1 MEIELIAPEIAVLV
15 TALAVIIADLFLQE
29 KKWLTLISLIGLFF
43 AGCYVALMWN
53 GDAQLTFYN
62 MLSVDNYA
70 LFFKML
76 FLSIAALV
84 IGASYHYTDKFPNY
98 RGEYHALILLATLGM
113 MLMAAAVDLISLYL
127 SLELAAISLYA
138 LTGFLKDKKST
149 ESSLKF
155 LLIGGVASAVLIY
168 GMALIFGTTGET
180 QLGAIASSIAG
191 IEAVTENPA
200 LLMGIV
206 MLIAGFGFKIAAVP
220 FQFWVPDVYE
230 GAPTPVTMF
239 LSVGSK
245 AAGFAILIRV
255 FTASFTGVEVL
266 STEWALI
273 IAVISAIG
281 MTLGNIAAIAQKNIK
296 RLLAYSSIAHAGY
309 LMIGVA
315 AIGMSQGVDL
325 DAQGSTLFYLIA
337 FVFTDLAAFTA
348 IIGISQF
355 LNSDNIKN
363 YSGLG
368 KRSPW
373 LASALT
379 LALLSLTGFPP
390 TAGFLAKFY
399 IFSAGINNGLLWL
412 VVIAAVN
419 TVISAYFYL
428 NVIKVMWME
437 EPSPESVKIQAVK
450 ASAVFDLS
458 LAIPS
463 ALILVFGI
471 IPALAIEITEMAA
484 RIFIY

>member
-325 DAQGSTLFYLIA
+325 DAQGSTLFYLMA

-348 IIGISQF
+348 IIGISRF
-355 LNSDNIKN
+355 LNSDNIKD

-437 EPSPESVKIQAVK
+437 EPSPESAKIQAVK

>member
-1 MEIELIAPEIAVLV
+1 LEIELIAPEIAVLV

-98 RGEYHALILLATLGM
+98 RGEYLALILLATLGM

-348 IIGISQF
+348 IIGISRF
-355 LNSDNIKN
+355 LNSDNIKD

-437 EPSPESVKIQAVK
+437 EPSPESAKIQAVK

-458 LAIPS
+458 LAIPT

>member
-43 AGCYVALMWN
+43 AGCYVALMWD

-325 DAQGSTLFYLIA
+325 DAQGSTLFYLMA

-348 IIGISQF
+348 IIGISRF
-355 LNSDNIKN
+355 LNSDNIKD

-437 EPSPESVKIQAVK
+437 EPSPESAKIQAVK

>member
-1 MEIELIAPEIAVLV
+1 LEIELIAPEVAVLV

-348 IIGISQF
+348 IIGISRF
-355 LNSDNIKN
+355 LNSDNIKD

-437 EPSPESVKIQAVK
+437 EPSPESAKIQAVK

>member
-1 MEIELIAPEIAVLV
+1 LEIELIAPEIAVLV

-348 IIGISQF
+348 IIGISRF
-355 LNSDNIKN
+355 LNSDNIKD

-437 EPSPESVKIQAVK
+437 EPSPESAKIQAVK

>member
-1 MEIELIAPEIAVLV
+1 LEIELIAPEIAVLL

-348 IIGISQF
+348 IIGISRF
-355 LNSDNIKN
+355 LNSDNIKD

-437 EPSPESVKIQAVK
+437 EPSPESAKIQAVK

-458 LAIPS
+458 LAIPT